1 VTISMQE
8 YLDLLGCEPPVYLFH
23 DILLALLGGMYHE
36 RFTFQAVTVHFS
48 GVNSSLFNF
57 S

>member
-1 VTISMQE
+1 
-8 YLDLLGCEPPVYLFH
+8 VYLFH
-23 DILLALLGGMYHE
+23 DILLVLLGGMYHE

-57 S
+57 C